1 MCKRLTGMD
10 GCFACASKN
19 HKMRDIPNIKEKDN
33 EVNQVPLDPNS
44 LKKNPPYGM
53 GARRE
58 NKSGFDSPYKS

>member
-1 MCKRLTGMD
+1 MD
-10 GCFACASKN
+10 GFFACGSKN
-19 HKMRDIPNIKEKDN
+19 HEMRDIPNIKEKDN

-58 NKSGFDSPYKS
+58 NKSVFDSPYKS